1 MPMQAPSRRRK
12 RRSPLLFPA
21 ACLLFLLLG
30 VLLGRHSMAAAI
42 PADPTTPAPASPAVS
57 ADASAPAVPQER
69 ADASIP
75 DGLRQAEGD
84 VHSGTLILVSND
96 VPYVF
101 PEDQPL
107 SNVLAEKND
116 SYFVR
121 DSTVDLAPEAL
132 EALNRMMADFTA
144 QGGPKQVN
152 VVAGYRTESFQQ
164 HLFDQSAAAN
174 GLAHAQRY
182 VAQPGGS
189 EHHTGYALDF
199 ALYYPESGASGTFDG
214 TGDFRWIADY
224 AAEYG
229 FTLRYPA
236 GKEAVT
242 GIGAESWHYRY
253 VGLPHAALMAEH
265 GLCLEEYIDFLRQYP
280 CGGTHLLTESGGQ
293 AYEIYFCAADAL
305 YVPAAGIY
313 SVSGNN
319 VDGFIVTISL

>member
-1 MPMQAPSRRRK
+1 MSTQAPSRRR
-12 RRSPLLFPA
+12 RRRRTPLLFPA

-30 VLLGRHSMAAAI
+30 VLLGRRSMAAAV
-42 PADPTTPAPASPAVS
+42 PT
-57 ADASAPAVPQER
+57 ASAADSSAPDVPAESGGAAV
-69 ADASIP
+69 P
-75 DGLRQAEGD
+75 DGLSQAEGD
-84 VHSGTLILVSND
+84 IHSGTLILVSND

-121 DSTVDLAPEAL
+121 DSTVELAPEAL

-182 VAQPGGS
+182 VSQPGGS

-199 ALYYPESGASGTFDG
+199 SLYYPESGASGTFDG
-214 TGDFRWIADY
+214 TGDFRWIADH

-280 CGGTHLLTESGGQ
+280 CQGEHLLTESGGQ

-305 YVPAAGIY
+305 YVPDAGTY

-319 VDGFIVTISL
+319 VDGFIVTIPL